1 MMMDEELKY
10 YLWILIT
17 CLNSSSSKFWK
28 LIFPASINGWMAFP
42 AFYEILGADASLLPI

>member
-1 MMMDEELKY
+1 MMMDEEWKY
-10 YLWILIT
+10 YLWILII

-28 LIFPASINGWMAFP
+28 LIFPVSINGWMAFP